1 MFYVAASF
9 FRIML
14 KTHDTEPM
22 LEALTAK
29 SLLSC
34 ISLHTYGPLV
44 RVEFA
49 ASSLPGIMGFHFPA
63 GILLHHPARHEN
75 ITGCSL
81 MTAGLLS
88 GLAIAAAI
96 MASESLGPLVYNNA
110 PPQMLFTCAVFLFFR
125 KHGDSLFARIPT
137 LLSAIGRYSFSIL
150 LVHWLVLHRI
160 VDDVFGIN
168 GLSFG
173 IAGGM
178 YRHPFLLT
186 PIISLALAFPYDNT
200 VVLCM
205 DRACEILFGA
215 LGRVRKRP

>member
-1 MFYVAASF
+1 MKHYRLF
-9 FRIML
+9 
-14 KTHDTEPM
+14 
-22 LEALTAK
+22 
-29 SLLSC
+29 
-34 ISLHTYGPLV
+34 
-44 RVEFA
+44 
-49 ASSLPGIMGFHFPA
+49 
-63 GILLHHPARHEN
+63 
-75 ITGCSL
+75 

-125 KHGDSLFARIPT
+125 KHGDRLFARIPT

-173 IAGGM
+173 IAGGI
-178 YRHPFLLT
+178 PASFLLT
-186 PIISLALAFPYDNT
+186 LIISLALAFLYDNT

-215 LGRVRKRP
+215 LGRVRKRLGSFTK